1 MTWQLVSDIFPAEGD
16 ICMVLVIPPN
26 AGSIPAPID
35 PETGLPDP
43 DAPEIPETAVQVCYY
58 TNNMFIGFFGDTFSI
73 PSNVLAF
80 KPIVFPTTEE
90 LDALMAQIYGTAP

>member
-1 MTWQLVSDIFPAEGD
+1 MTWQLISDIFPTEGD
-16 ICMVLVIPPN
+16 ICMVLVVPPN
-26 AGSIPAPID
+26 GGTVPAPID

-43 DAPEIPETAVQVCYY
+43 DAPEIPVTEVQVCYY
-58 TNNMFIGFFGDTFSI
+58 TNNMFIGYFGNTFSI
-73 PSNVLAF
+73 LTDVLAF